1 MTYRAALR
9 VRVLP
14 PIARIRRIAVAA
26 SGIIGAAV
34 AASGAGAAEDA
45 RDLTV
50 IMPAVNDALEYERS
64 GKEIAWSN
72 VATGR
77 GGMIRVER
85 TFYRGQQPCRDYV
98 RTTVGSGPGYQ
109 IRGIGCRLGKL
120 NWTVEE
126 ARVDEPAATA
136 AAPAALPAPAA
147 PDPNPAVAKDAAG
160 RSGDP
165 SGEPAS
171 PRPLRKQA
179 APPAPTLRY
188 GLPTRSAL

>member
-9 VRVLP
+9 VRVRP
-14 PIARIRRIAVAA
+14 RIARIRGPVVAAGVIATSVAA
-26 SGIIGAAV
+26 SAADT
-34 AASGAGAAEDA
+34 AEDA

-50 IMPAVNDALEYERS
+50 IMPALNDALEYERS
-64 GKEIAWSN
+64 GREIAWSN

-77 GGMIRVER
+77 AGMIRVER

-98 RTTVGSGPGYQ
+98 RTTAGSGPSHE
-109 IRGIGCRLGKL
+109 IRGVGCRLGKL

-136 AAPAALPAPAA
+136 ATPAAVPAPV
-147 PDPNPAVAKDAAG
+147 PSEPGPATSKDAAG

-179 APPAPTLRY
+179 APPAPPLRY